1 MKPLLF
7 VILSALGAA
16 PAPPSAPPAPADK
29 APANKASVKAQDVT
43 LDQAVD
49 GVQRFYEQVTDFR
62 ATFRQEVKRNGLPRK
77 RVHRG
82 KVFFKKPGMM
92 RWDYT
97 QPERVLYVSD
107 GEVLWSYQP
116 EDRLVYKMG
125 VRDSELYNA
134 LKFLFGQGNLRNEF
148 DAKLLPADAKDNLV
162 RLALTPKHKQSNYKR
177 LVLAVDPARFE
188 IRQTE
193 LVDPLGN
200 VSRVR
205 FSDLSYE
212 PLKASGFHFTPPKG
226 VQVQDLQTPS
236 ARPLPKAPSTP

>member
-1 MKPLLF
+1 MKSLLF
-7 VILSALGAA
+7 TLLTALGAA
-16 PAPPSAPPAPADK
+16 PAPPAASPKPAAPA
-29 APANKASVKAQDVT
+29 AVRAAARAADVT

-62 ATFRQEVKRNGLPRK
+62 ATFRQEVQRKSLPRK

-125 VRDSELYNA
+125 VKDSELYNA
-134 LKFLFGQGNLRNEF
+134 LKFLFGQGNLRKEF
-148 DAKLLPADAKDNLV
+148 DLELLPPDTKANLV

-188 IRQTE
+188 IRETE
-193 LVDPLGN
+193 LVDPLDN
-200 VSRVR
+200 VSRIQ
-205 FSDLSYE
+205 FKDLSYA

-226 VQVQDLQTPS
+226 VQVQDLQAPS
-236 ARPLPKAPSTP
+236 ARKPQK

>member
-1 MKPLLF
+1 MKPLLL
-7 VILSALGAA
+7 ILLSALGAA
-16 PAPPSAPPAPADK
+16 PAPTPGETPTPARTPGAATSA
-29 APANKASVKAQDVT
+29 AQAQAVT

-62 ATFRQEVKRNGLPRK
+62 ATFRQEVKRKSLPRT
-77 RVHRG
+77 RVLQG

-92 RWDYT
+92 RWDYS

-107 GEVLWSYQP
+107 GEILWSYQP

-134 LKFLFGQGNLRNEF
+134 LKFLFGQGNLRKEF
-148 DAKLLPADAKDNLV
+148 DLRLLPPDAQADLV
-162 RLALTPKHKQSNYKR
+162 RLELTPKHTQSNYKR

-188 IRQTE
+188 IRETE
-193 LVDPLGN
+193 LVDPLDN
-200 VSRVR
+200 VSRIR
-205 FSDLSYE
+205 FTKPSYE

-226 VQVQDLQTPS
+226 VQVQDLQAPS
-236 ARPLPKAPSTP
+236 ARPLQK